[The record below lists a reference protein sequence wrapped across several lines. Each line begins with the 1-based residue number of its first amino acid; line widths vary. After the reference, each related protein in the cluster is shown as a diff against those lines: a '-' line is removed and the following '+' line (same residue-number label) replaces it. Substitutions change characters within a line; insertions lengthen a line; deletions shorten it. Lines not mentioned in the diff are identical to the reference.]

1 MRRNLSVIGVVVAG
15 IIQFWGCSANN
26 CPLES
31 SVFCNYGFYDSEG
44 NAVSYSDAITV
55 SIRIPSSGKDSI
67 IINQLSGASSL
78 KIPMSYFHTTDTLI
92 MSYASLVRNDT
103 VIVSHES
110 YAHVDLPE
118 CGTKYFHRLK
128 DIRSSSTGIDKI
140 EIVNPVVD
148 YEGREN
154 IKIYFN
160 GVAE

>member
-1 MRRNLSVIGVVVAG
+1 MRRLSFIGIVAAVIM
-15 IIQFWGCSANN
+15 QLCGCSANN

-44 NAVSYSDAITV
+44 KAISYNDAITI

-78 KIPMSYFHTTDTLI
+78 KIPMSYFYKTDTLI

-103 VIVSHES
+103 IIVSHES

-118 CGTKYFHRLK
+118 CGTKYFHELK
-128 DIRSSSTGIDKI
+128 GIWSSSTGIDKI

-148 YEGREN
+148 YQGWEN

-160 GVAE
+160 GVAG